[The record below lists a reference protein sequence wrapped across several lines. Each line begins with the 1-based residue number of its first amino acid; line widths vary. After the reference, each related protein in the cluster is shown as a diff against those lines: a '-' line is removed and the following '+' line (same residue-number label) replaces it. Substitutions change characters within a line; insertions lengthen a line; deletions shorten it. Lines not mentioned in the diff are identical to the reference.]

1 MYLKAMILT
10 SYIHSIFI
18 ALEYT
23 GKKKNNKALR
33 TQTEIQVSSIMT
45 KS

>member
-23 GKKKNNKALR
+23 GKKIIR
-33 TQTEIQVSSIMT
+33 H
-45 KS
+45 